1 MENNIFSAVVSENN
15 ILSVNGSAV
24 SDSVKFVKIHFSF
37 PKTWDGFTKT
47 VTFKNADIKCSVL
60 LNEKNELC
68 TGTDECYIPFEVLK
82 IPAFTFAVYGIS
94 EDRKATTSWATIRV
108 LKGCGETGDKPSKPT
123 PTDYEQ
129 LISLLNNPL
138 ANPLTETITGISV
151 VKAEEV
157 SPTPQYLKIKVGN
170 EDGTQPEEPVKL
182 YMYGRNLIPYPYDI
196 SESITVNGITFTD
209 NGDGTI
215 TANGTAEDNIVYAF
229 EPQEK
234 IVIPKGTYSF
244 GGCPVYGDEETNAI
258 VMVMHINNEIAHTAF
273 CDGKALNSK
282 INTSGTPSFEIWINK
297 GVVADNLVFKPQLE
311 AGQCAYDYEPYKQ
324 PKAILIDP
332 QNPEPV
338 LSEFYPAFTLL
349 SEEDG
354 IKISFEY
361 ILNLNS
367 TMRNMWKII
376 KTDAEIAEL
385 TAKTVKL
392 MADALAVAFKRNEET
407 FII

>member
-37 PKTWDGFTKT
+37 PKTWDGFAKT

-108 LKGCGETGDKPSKPT
+108 LKGCGAGDKPSKPT

-138 ANPLTETITGISV
+138 ANPLTETIMGINAI
-151 VKAEEV
+151 KAEEV
-157 SPTPQYLKIKVGN
+157 SPAPQYLKIKVDN
-170 EDGTQPEEPVKL
+170 EDGTQPEETVKL

-229 EPQEK
+229 EPQEE

-244 GGCPVYGDEETNAI
+244 GGCPVYGDEETNAV

-273 CDGKALNSK
+273 SDGKALYGK

-338 LSEFYPAFTLL
+338 LSEFHPAFTLL
-349 SEEDG
+349 SEQDG

-367 TMRNMWKII
+367 TMRNMWKTIE
-376 KTDAEIAEL
+376 TN
-385 TAKTVKL
+385 TQTVKL

>member
-37 PKTWDGFTKT
+37 PKTWDGFAKT

-108 LKGCGETGDKPSKPT
+108 LKGCGAGDKPSKPT

-138 ANPLTETITGISV
+138 ANPLTETIMGINA

-157 SPTPQYLKIKVGN
+157 SPAPQYLKIKVDN
-170 EDGTQPEEPVKL
+170 EDGTQPEETVKL

-196 SESITVNGITFTD
+196 SENITVNGITFMD

-244 GGCPVYGDEETNAI
+244 GGCPVYGDEETNAV

-273 CDGKALNSK
+273 SDGKALYGK

-332 QNPEPV
+332 RNPEPV
-338 LSEFYPAFTLL
+338 LSEFHPAFTLL
-349 SEEDG
+349 SEQEG

-367 TMRNMWKII
+367 AMRNMWKTIE
-376 KTDAEIAEL
+376 TN
-385 TAKTVKL
+385 TQTVKL
-392 MADALAVAFKRNEET
+392 MADVLAVAFKRNEET

>member
-108 LKGCGETGDKPSKPT
+108 LKGCGAGDKPSKPT

-138 ANPLTETITGISV
+138 ANPLTETITGINA

-157 SPTPQYLKIKVGN
+157 SPTPQYLKIKLGN
-170 EDGTQPEEPVKL
+170 EDGTQPEETVKL

-229 EPQEK
+229 EPQEE

-244 GGCPVYGDEETNAI
+244 GGCPVYGNEETNAV

-273 CDGKALNSK
+273 SDGKALYGK

-311 AGQCAYDYEPYKQ
+311 AGQYAHDHEPYKQ
-324 PKAILIDP
+324 PKTILIDP

-367 TMRNMWKII
+367 TMRNMWEII
-376 KTDAEIAEL
+376 KTN
-385 TAKTVKL
+385 TKKVQL
-392 MADALAVAFKRNEET
+392 MGEALAVAFKRNEET